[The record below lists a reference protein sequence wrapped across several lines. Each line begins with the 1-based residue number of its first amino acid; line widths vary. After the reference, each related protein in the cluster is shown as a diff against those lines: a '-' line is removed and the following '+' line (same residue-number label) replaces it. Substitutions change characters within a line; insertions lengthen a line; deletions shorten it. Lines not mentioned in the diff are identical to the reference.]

1 MGIVPV
7 LLTKQWKLLK
17 ELLNGANQKGECLM
31 ILVSVDGA
39 DGTGKTTLVNGL
51 IEHYTQQGLKITYLH
66 FPRYNTELGKVI
78 KKVLLK
84 ELDMHISAFQM
95 CCSADRL
102 NWSVYEYPKLKEEYD
117 IIIVDRH
124 TSSAIVYG
132 SMDGLEPEEIL
143 YNDRRIA
150 QPDINIIL
158 YADAETSMKR
168 MSSRNEAT
176 TKYENTEAIM
186 KATEKYLKL
195 HELLPNVFYIDATKS
210 IEENRQE
217 AIDII
222 NEQIKYYK

>member
-1 MGIVPV
+1 VEVKM
-7 LLTKQWKLLK
+7 L
-17 ELLNGANQKGECLM
+17 LLN
-31 ILVSVDGA
+31 IDGA

-51 IEHYTQQGLKITYLH
+51 IDHYTQLGLKITYLH
-66 FPRYNTELGKVI
+66 FPRYDTELGKVI

-84 ELDMHISAFQM
+84 ELDMHQSAFQM

-124 TSSAIVYG
+124 TSSALVYG
-132 SMDGLEPEEIL
+132 CMDELEPEEIL

-168 MSSRNEAT
+168 MSGRDEAT
-176 TKYENTEAIM
+176 TKYENIEAIT
-186 KATEKYLKL
+186 KATKRYLKL
-195 HELLPNVFYIDATKS
+195 HEILPNVYYIDAVKS
-210 IEENRQE
+210 IEETRQE

-222 NEQIKYYK
+222 DKQIKNYK

>member
-1 MGIVPV
+1 M
-7 LLTKQWKLLK
+7 L
-17 ELLNGANQKGECLM
+17 LLN
-31 ILVSVDGA
+31 VDGC
-39 DGTGKTTLVNGL
+39 DGCGKSTLVNGL
-51 IEHYTQQGLKITYLH
+51 VDHYTKLGKKITYLH

-84 ELDMHISAFQM
+84 EIDMHQSAFQM

-150 QPDINIIL
+150 QPNINIIL
-158 YADAETSMKR
+158 FADAETSMKR
-168 MSSRNEAT
+168 MAGRNEAT
-176 TKYENTEAIM
+176 TKYENIEAITN
-186 KATEKYLKL
+186 ATKRYLKL
-195 HELLPNVFYIDATKS
+195 HEILPNVYYIDAKKS
-210 IEENRQE
+210 IEENKQD

-222 NEQIKYYK
+222 DKQIQNYK

>member
-1 MGIVPV
+1 MLLVGI
-7 LLTKQWKLLK
+7 
-17 ELLNGANQKGECLM
+17 
-31 ILVSVDGA
+31 DGA

-51 IEHYTQQGLKITYLH
+51 IDHYTKLGKKITYLH

-84 ELDMHISAFQM
+84 ELDMHQSAFQM

-117 IIIVDRH
+117 IVIVDRH

-132 SMDGLEPEEIL
+132 SIDGLEPEEIL
-143 YNDRRIA
+143 YNDRRIV

-168 MSSRNEAT
+168 MANRNEAT
-176 TKYENTEAIM
+176 TKYENVEAIT
-186 KATEKYLKL
+186 KATERYLKL
-195 HELLPNVFYIDATKS
+195 HELLPNVYYIDASKS
-210 IEENRQE
+210 IKENLE
-217 AIDII
+217 DAINII
-222 NEQIKYYK
+222 SRTNIK